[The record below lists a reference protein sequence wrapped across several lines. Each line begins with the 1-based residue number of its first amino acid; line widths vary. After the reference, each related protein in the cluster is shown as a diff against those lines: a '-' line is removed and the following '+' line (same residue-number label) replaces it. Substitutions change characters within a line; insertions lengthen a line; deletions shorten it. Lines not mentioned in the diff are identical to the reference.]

1 MTVESK
7 ICPDISFVPSTL
19 LLARLKALEMVRKE
33 VWEQLK
39 ETYVA
44 GDTQVPHQ
52 FEVGEAV
59 LVRRHRGGNLEP
71 WWKGPYLVLL
81 TTPTAIKVE
90 GIPAWVHASHVLK
103 APPKAD
109 PDEWTLERTTN
120 PLKLCLL
127 CRGNPAR
134 L

>member
-19 LLARLKALEMVRKE
+19 LLARLKALETVRKE

-59 LVRRHRGGNLEP
+59 LVRRHLAGEP
-71 WWKGPYLVLL
+71 Q
-81 TTPTAIKVE
+81 AIV
-90 GIPAWVHASHVLK
+90 
-103 APPKAD
+103 
-109 PDEWTLERTTN
+109 ERTLPGAADNTH
-120 PLKLCLL
+120 CH
-127 CRGNPAR
+127 
-134 L
+134 